1 MKNKKTEQGMNA
13 AKPKSTAVKT
23 DTNLSVSEDD
33 IRKRAYEIYFERK
46 GLYAPPEADWLQ
58 AEAELRSAAYKKKRE
73 ENL

>member
-1 MKNKKTEQGMNA
+1 MKNKNTESGMKA
-13 AKPKSTAVKT
+13 TEPKDTSVEM

-33 IRKRAYEIYFERK
+33 VRKRAYEIYLERK

-58 AEAELRSAAYKKKRE
+58 AEAELRSAAYKMKRE